1 MRTGHQA
8 LALAVDSYRAGYKPE
23 ERRQL
28 EHRLARG
35 ETRALTCTSA
45 LEMGLDVGALDAT
58 VHVGVP
64 ETAAAMWQQAG
75 RAGRRLGA
83 SVAIV
88 VTCERPLDAHY
99 LRRPEEAFER
109 RPEAA
114 LVDPANVAVLE
125 RHLPCAAFEW
135 SIDPTEDAGVFDD
148 QSAARRARKARQEG
162 EKNPPRTPFALA
174 LGRAMR
180 AEKHIPEAQAQAEA
194 ERRATNAPNALT
206 RKPPQPPQP
215 SQPPHIDRW
224 CDGTPLL
231 TLNPATRRLECRV
244 GFRPHHHVSLR
255 GSPSGEAPWTLLDV
269 TRGNSLATGAKELEL
284 VDGHRALTRVYP
296 RCVHQTRDG
305 QFLVTG
311 VCEPDR
317 VAFCVAHDK
326 PHFTSC
332 RVRCAVDPLGGP
344 PAHPPVLR
352 ARTESGAWAHAG
364 RVRVRERV
372 VGYVTK
378 DSHTQATVDE
388 ASYPGDGF
396 SAADFV
402 TDAVWWAFPAAA
414 LRRVAPERER
424 LQSAAQGVVNLC
436 VALVPSIAM
445 CDARDIAGGVTWHDG
460 SDGGGPGGPGG
471 PGGANANATAA
482 ESSSSFGSFG
492 ADQSFGATF
501 FLYDACPDG
510 VGLASK
516 AFENI
521 ERVWERAL
529 ATVAEC
535 ACEDGCPSCVQAG
548 AAWWTR
554 ERGGKRDARVI
565 LEALARTRGRGR
577 GRSTCWARR
586 RSPTAR
592 ARPAAASAARRR
604 RPSTRGRSSPCTARA

>member
-1 MRTGHQA
+1 M
-8 LALAVDSYRAGYKPE
+8 
-23 ERRQL
+23 
-28 EHRLARG
+28 
-35 ETRALTCTSA
+35 
-45 LEMGLDVGALDAT
+45 
-58 VHVGVP
+58 
-64 ETAAAMWQQAG
+64 
-75 RAGRRLGA
+75 
-83 SVAIV
+83 
-88 VTCERPLDAHY
+88 
-99 LRRPEEAFER
+99 
-109 RPEAA
+109 
-114 LVDPANVAVLE
+114 
-125 RHLPCAAFEW
+125 
-135 SIDPTEDAGVFDD
+135 
-148 QSAARRARKARQEG
+148 
-162 EKNPPRTPFALA
+162 
-174 LGRAMR
+174 
-180 AEKHIPEAQAQAEA
+180 
-194 ERRATNAPNALT
+194 
-206 RKPPQPPQP
+206 
-215 SQPPHIDRW
+215 
-224 CDGTPLL
+224 
-231 TLNPATRRLECRV
+231 
-244 GFRPHHHVSLR
+244 
-255 GSPSGEAPWTLLDV
+255 
-269 TRGNSLATGAKELEL
+269 
-284 VDGHRALTRVYP
+284 
-296 RCVHQTRDG
+296 HQTRDG

-529 ATVAEC
+529 ATVA
-535 ACEDGCPSCVQAG
+535 G
-548 AAWWTR
+548 
-554 ERGGKRDARVI
+554 
-565 LEALARTRGRGR
+565 
-577 GRSTCWARR
+577 
-586 RSPTAR
+586 AR
-592 ARPAAASAARRR
+592 ARTGARRASR
-604 RPSTRGRSSPCTARA
+604 RGRRGGRASGGEERRAGHPRGAREDEGTRGEGRSGR